1 MARLPDAAVG
11 DARRSQRAWET
22 LTDLVNVGNRMAGQV
37 GEREAAGVLETAF
50 EAAGLDGVEIDE
62 FPIPGWWRGSSR
74 LAVEGRGTWTADHE
88 VIALPGSPADTVTA
102 PLIDLGYGLPEDI
115 GEEVD
120 GNIVMVRSDAPEDAR
135 WAHRMEKFA
144 AAYEHG
150 AVGFIYRN
158 HVSGCLPAT
167 GECGYHR
174 RPALLPAVGVSHELG
189 ARLAR
194 YAADDEAETT
204 LEVDCRHEETTSQN
218 VHATVGPAT
227 DEEVLVTAHVDA
239 HDIAEGAEDDGVGAA
254 ALPEIGRLLRTVA
267 DRLDTRV
274 RLIGLGA
281 EEIGLYGAYHVTES
295 HDRPIKAVINIDGAG
310 SSRDPRITTFG
321 FPGLADPF
329 DRAAEQLSMPLD
341 VSERVSPHAD
351 SWAFVERGVPTVTLG
366 SQRPAEGRGWG
377 HTHADT
383 LEKLDP
389 RDVQEL
395 VLFATAATVAVA
407 EESWSP
413 ELRTPEDIRDE
424 LTDGHVR
431 ELEIGDRWHFE

>member
-1 MARLPDAAVG
+1 MTPLSDAIVG
-11 DARRSQRAWET
+11 DARRSKRAWET
-22 LTDLVNVGNRMAGQV
+22 LTDLVDIGNRMAGQA
-37 GEREAAGVLETAF
+37 GERKAADTIAAAF
-50 EAAGLDGVEIDE
+50 EAADLEAVDIEE

-74 LAVEGRGTWTADHE
+74 LAVTDRDEWSADYD
-88 VIALPGSPADTVTA
+88 VIALPGSPAATVTA
-102 PLIDLGYGLPEDI
+102 PIIDLDYGLPDDI
-115 GEEVD
+115 GPEVD
-120 GNIVMVRSDAPEDAR
+120 GKIAMVRSDAPADAR

-158 HVSGCLPAT
+158 HVPGCLPAT

-174 RPALLPAVGVSHELG
+174 RPALLPAVGVSQELG

-194 YAADDEAETT
+194 YARDDEAETT
-204 LEVDCRHEETTSQN
+204 LAVECRHEETTSHN

-227 DEEVLVTAHVDA
+227 DEEVLVTAHIDA

-254 ALPEIGRLLRTVA
+254 ALPEIGRLLAASA
-267 DRLDTRV
+267 DRLDTQV

-281 EEIGLYGAYHVTES
+281 EEIGLYGAYHVAAT

-310 SSRDPRITTFG
+310 SSRDPRISTFG
-321 FPGLADPF
+321 FPGLDEPF
-329 DRAAEQLSMPLD
+329 VRVAERLAMSLD
-341 VSERVSPHAD
+341 VSEDVSPHAD
-351 SWAFVERGVPTVTLG
+351 SWAFVEQGVPTVTLG

-383 LEKLDP
+383 LDKLDP
-389 RDVQEL
+389 RDIQEL
-395 VLFATAATVAVA
+395 VLFATAATVAVC
-407 EESWSP
+407 EETWSP
-413 ELRTPEDIRDE
+413 GICTSDEIREE

-431 ELEIGDRWHFE
+431 ELEIGERWHFA